1 MSSQHLPWSIS
12 QVRDPL
18 QILLKLKHKS
28 YENYVIFLLNIF
40 DPREDKSGK
49 MTQVPQTVV
58 KTRLILFQCA
68 IFYSRLKE
76 KGVNI

>member
-1 MSSQHLPWSIS
+1 MSSQHLPQSIS
-12 QVRDPL
+12 QVRDPF

-28 YENYVIFLLNIF
+28 YENCVIFLLNIF

-49 MTQVPQTVV
+49 MTQVPQIVV
-58 KTRLILFQCA
+58 KTRLILFQCT